1 MCSCH
6 GNATAR
12 ALVAALA
19 GILAACGGSGGGSDD
34 DPWDILPLWVA
45 TDVAIADVDGDGRND
60 VLAIAGL
67 ITSQEQRDGK
77 LTVYR
82 QVAPGSFAPP
92 DTYTFGAYA
101 WRIAVG
107 DVDGDGAPDVVVTD
121 AGRTDQQP
129 PRTAVWLLLQD
140 RAQRGRFMA
149 PQQLGSGSGFYHAAI
164 ADVTGDGAP
173 DIVVDANQGLGTGA
187 SYFPQD
193 RARRGTFL
201 PPRPIPLPGS
211 VGSVAAGDV
220 DGDLR
225 TDLVFWV
232 VTSYVN
238 YTPAGTMATV
248 SQLAGGGLAPAQ
260 TALQITGLN
269 VQNLQPADVDGDGV
283 GDVVMFFRPSSTE
296 YRARLTSA
304 MQRPLGTFT
313 GIDTSLA
320 GVDGSEDAAIADL
333 DGDGRPDAA
342 VAGSLPDPGNPGAL
356 RGRVNLF
363 GPSGGGAFTQRQQT
377 DVPFGVNAI
386 AAGDVDGDGRNDLVL
401 LAGENECRVMIQSHT
416 TPGTFEA
423 PRPLR

>member
-1 MCSCH
+1 M
-6 GNATAR
+6 
-12 ALVAALA
+12 V
-19 GILAACGGSGGGSDD
+19 AACGGSGGSSDD

-67 ITSQEQRDGK
+67 IVSQEQRDGK

-101 WRIAVG
+101 WRLAVG
-107 DVDGDGAPDVVVTD
+107 DIDGDGAADVIVTD
-121 AGRTDQQP
+121 AGRTNQQP
-129 PRTAVWLLLQD
+129 PRTAVWMLLQD
-140 RAQRGRFMA
+140 RAQRGRFLPA
-149 PQQLGSGSGFYHAAI
+149 QQVASGAGYYHAAI
-164 ADVTGDGAP
+164 VDVTGDGAP
-173 DIVVDANQGLGTGA
+173 DIVVDASTGAGSGA

-193 RARRGTFL
+193 RTRRGTFL
-201 PPRPIPLPGS
+201 PPQPIPLPGS
-211 VGSVAAGDV
+211 VGGVAAGDV

-232 VTSYVN
+232 VTSYVS
-238 YTPAGTMATV
+238 YTPTGTMATV
-248 SQLAGGGLAPAQ
+248 RQLPGGGLAPAQ

-269 VQNLQPADVDGDGV
+269 VQNIEPADVDGDGV
-283 GDVVMFFRPSSTE
+283 HDVVMFFRPSSTE

-320 GVDGSEDAAIADL
+320 GVDGIEDAAIADL

-342 VAGSLPDPGNPGAL
+342 VAGSRPEAGNPAEI

-363 GPSGGGAFTQRQQT
+363 GPSGGGAFTQRQQI
-377 DVPFGVNAI
+377 DVPFGVDAI

-401 LAGENECRVMIQSHT
+401 LGGENECRVMIQSHT
-416 TPGTFEA
+416 TPGTFEP
-423 PRPLR
+423 PRSLR